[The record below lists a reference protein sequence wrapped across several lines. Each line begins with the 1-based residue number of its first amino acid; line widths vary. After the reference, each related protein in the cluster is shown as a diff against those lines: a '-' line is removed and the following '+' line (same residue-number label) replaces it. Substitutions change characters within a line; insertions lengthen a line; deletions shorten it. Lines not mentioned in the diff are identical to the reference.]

1 MNWDAVSATAEIAGL
16 LGIVVSLI
24 YIGIQTK
31 QTNEHVTASSEIDWI
46 DAWNQILNSW
56 VSDERTTDI
65 IRRGFHSF
73 NGLAPS
79 EQAVFHMRIG
89 ALVNQWLVAKKLS
102 EKSLIAPDIFN
113 EATKVVVSTLSTR
126 GGFEFFEHDWTLFP
140 GGAELMEL
148 VKASKDEN
156 PNLTDVLP
164 WWSDSQEGNSR

>member
-1 MNWDAVSATAEIAGL
+1 MNWDAITATAEIAGL
-16 LGIVVSLI
+16 LAVVVSLI

-46 DAWNQILNSW
+46 DSWNQILNSW

-73 NGLAPS
+73 NDLEAS
-79 EQAVFHMRIG
+79 EQAVCHMRIG
-89 ALVNQWLVAKKLS
+89 ALVNQWLVAQKLI
-102 EKSLIAPDIFN
+102 EKDLIGPDNFD
-113 EATKVVVSTLSTR
+113 EATKVVVSTLSTQ
-126 GGFEFFEHDWTLFP
+126 GGFEFFEYDWKLSP

-148 VKASKDEN
+148 VNASKDKD

-164 WWSDSQEGNSR
+164 WWLDSRKDVGQ